1 MSSTITNVSVL
12 RAQNAFAANQ
22 QKLSI
27 SIERLSSGARINSAK
42 DDAVGLSMASRL
54 TSEINLLSAAG
65 RNIRDGSSALQTADG
80 GLAQITNVLQHIQVL
95 AIQAATDALSSSSRT
110 ALNNES
116 FQMVSVIDRMVSTIK
131 FNNMKLLDGSF
142 QSKNIQ
148 IGAGNTAS
156 DQMSLSIVN
165 SDSYGLGLSS
175 SSTQGTGST
184 VGSTALASGALTIN
198 GTAIGAGGSASAKDV
213 AAAINLQSATTGV
226 TATARATVSTA
237 ATPASS
243 GVASV
248 INLGSGNG
256 QLIAPVQVDGGKWYY
271 YWDRDGSGSA
281 DIADTFASNT
291 SYSYVSNTYNT
302 NYTYSQL
309 YATFK
314 EDINGV
320 LGASTNNTYRYAT
333 LNGVR
338 VALPT
343 IGGSDSLP
351 FGPSGVGNRQADHV
365 DITGNMVNADYND
378 LLAIWDAYNT
388 RINLGGYAQDGTPT
402 GWAGVYQPDPNGTAY
417 VSATPST
424 DATGG
429 VSLLRIYDGLT
440 FQGPWWGQVALQVL
454 SPPIEFAAIAS
465 GDININNVNI
475 GAIGSASS
483 AVARGAQMAVAINA
497 QTSATGVSAAAN
509 TSTGGVTL
517 TAADGR
523 NIEISTLTS
532 AAITSD
538 KTGIALSGS
547 VSGDRSVTTVRSD
560 ITLSTSSSTGITI
573 ATSGN
578 GASASGLSSATVMTL
593 ATTSLDL
600 TTTAGAVSAIST
612 LGAAIRTISNT
623 RASLG
628 ANENSL
634 DYIGAGI
641 DDLSMNMTQARSRVL
656 DTDYASETENL
667 TKMQILAQ
675 ATAAMLTQA
684 TASQRDTILALIDR
698 QQFHY
703 VI

>member
-1 MSSTITNVSVL
+1 MSSTINNISVL
-12 RAQNAFAANQ
+12 RAQNAFSAKQ
-22 QKLSI
+22 EKLSI
-27 SIERLSSGARINSAK
+27 SIERLSSGVRINSAK

-65 RNIRDGSSALQTADG
+65 RNVRDGASALQTADG

-116 FQMVSVIDRMVSTIK
+116 FQMVSVIDRMVSSIK

-165 SDSYGLGLSS
+165 SDSYGLGLNS
-175 SSTQGTGST
+175 SSTQGTGAT

-198 GTAIGAGGSASAKDV
+198 STAIGASASASAKDL
-213 AAAINLQSATTGV
+213 AAAINLQSAATGV
-226 TATARATVSTA
+226 IATARATVSTA

-281 DIADTFASNT
+281 NNADYFASSGNN
-291 SYSYVSNTYNT
+291 YT
-302 NYTYSQL
+302 NYTRDQL
-309 YATFK
+309 FAVFK
-314 EDINGV
+314 EDVNGV
-320 LGASTNNTYRYAT
+320 VGASTNNTYRYAT

-338 VALPT
+338 LALPT

-351 FGPSGVGNRQADHV
+351 YGPNGFGSQPNTSVVLNE
-365 DITGNMVNADYND
+365 VNSAYDD
-378 LLAIWDAYNT
+378 LLAIWDAYAT
-388 RINLGGYAQDGTPT
+388 FSIARGYDAYDGKPP
-402 GWAGVYQPDPNGTAY
+402 GWHFDSYI
-417 VSATPST
+417 SATPGDYMS
-424 DATGG
+424 A
-429 VSLLRIYDGLT
+429 VRIYDGLT
-440 FQGPWWGQVALQVL
+440 FQGNWGATAALQVL
-454 SPPIEFAAIAS
+454 NPPIEFAAIAS

-475 GAIGSASS
+475 GAIGSAST
-483 AVARGAQMAVAINA
+483 AVARGAQMVVAINA

-509 TSTGGVTL
+509 ASTGGVTL

-538 KTGIALSGS
+538 KTGIALSGV

-560 ITLSTSSSTGITI
+560 ITLTTSSTAGITI

-578 GASASGLSSATVMTL
+578 GASASGLSNATVMTS

-600 TTTAGAVSAIST
+600 TTTAGALSAIST
-612 LGAAIRTISNT
+612 LDLAIRTISNT

-641 DDLSMNMTQARSRVL
+641 DDLSMNMTLARSRVL
-656 DTDYASETENL
+656 DTDYASETENMF
-667 TKMQILAQ
+667 KMQILAQ

>member
-1 MSSTITNVSVL
+1 MSSAITNINAL
-12 RAQNAFAANQ
+12 RAQNAFAVNQ

-27 SIERLSSGARINSAK
+27 SIERLSSGVRINSAI
-42 DDAVGLSMASRL
+42 DDAAGLSMASRM
-54 TSEINLLSAAG
+54 TAEISVLSAAG
-65 RNIRDGSSALQTADG
+65 RNVRDGTSALQTADG
-80 GLAQITNVLQHIQVL
+80 GLAQITNALQHIRVL
-95 AIQAATDALSSSSRT
+95 AVQAATDTLSSSSRT

-116 FQMVSVIDRMVSTIK
+116 FQMVSVIDRMVSTIQ

-142 QSKNIQ
+142 QSINIQ

-156 DQMSLSIVN
+156 DQMSVSIVN

-175 SSTQGTGST
+175 LSIQGTGAT

-198 GTAIGAGGSASAKDV
+198 GTAIGAGASASAKDV
-213 AAAINLQSATTGV
+213 SAAINLLTATTGV

-237 ATPASS
+237 ATPVSS

-281 DIADTFASNT
+281 NDADMYT
-291 SYSYVSNTYNT
+291 SSG
-302 NYTYSQL
+302 NYTFSQL
-309 YATFK
+309 FAVFK
-314 EDINGV
+314 EDVNGV
-320 LGASTNNTYRYAT
+320 VGASTNNTYRYAT

-338 VALPT
+338 LALPT

-351 FGPSGVGNRQADHV
+351 YGPNGIGSLQPNTSVVLNE
-365 DITGNMVNADYND
+365 VNNAYDD
-378 LLAIWDAYNT
+378 LLAIWDAYATYSFVPERNYSAY
-388 RINLGGYAQDGTPT
+388 NGKPP
-402 GWAGVYQPDPNGTAY
+402 GWHFDSYI
-417 VSATPST
+417 SATPGNYMS
-424 DATGG
+424 A
-429 VSLLRIYDGLT
+429 VRIYDGLT
-440 FQGPWWGQVALQVL
+440 FQGNWAATAAIQVL
-454 SPPIEFAAIAS
+454 NPPIEFAAIAS

-509 TSTGGVTL
+509 ASTGGVTL

-523 NIEISTLTS
+523 NIEISTLIS

-547 VSGDRSVTTVRSD
+547 VSGDRSVTTVRAD
-560 ITLSTSSSTGITI
+560 ITLSTSSSAGITI

-578 GASASGLSSATVMTL
+578 GASASGLSSSTVVTSD
-593 ATTSLDL
+593 ATSLDL
-600 TTTAGAVSAIST
+600 TTTAGAVSAMTTIDT
-612 LGAAIRTISNT
+612 AIRTISNT

-628 ANENSL
+628 ANENTL
-634 DYIGAGI
+634 DYIGSGI
-641 DDLSMNMTQARSRVL
+641 ADLSMNMTQALSRVV

-684 TASQRDTILALIDR
+684 TASQRDAILALIDR

>member
-1 MSSTITNVSVL
+1 MSSAITNINAL
-12 RAQNAFAANQ
+12 RAQNAFAVNQ

-27 SIERLSSGARINSAK
+27 SIERLSSGVRINSAI
-42 DDAVGLSMASRL
+42 DDAAGLSMASRM
-54 TSEINLLSAAG
+54 TAEISVLSAAG
-65 RNIRDGSSALQTADG
+65 RNVRDGTSALQTADG
-80 GLAQITNVLQHIQVL
+80 GLAQITNALQHIRVL
-95 AIQAATDALSSSSRT
+95 AVQAATDTLSSSSRT

-116 FQMVSVIDRMVSTIK
+116 FQMVSVIDRMVSTIQ

-142 QSKNIQ
+142 QSINIQ

-156 DQMSLSIVN
+156 DQMSVSIVN

-175 SSTQGTGST
+175 LSIQGTGAT

-198 GTAIGAGGSASAKDV
+198 GTAIGAGASASAKDV
-213 AAAINLQSATTGV
+213 SAAINLLTATTGV

-237 ATPASS
+237 ATPVSS

-281 DIADTFASNT
+281 NDADMYT
-291 SYSYVSNTYNT
+291 SSG
-302 NYTYSQL
+302 NYTFSQL
-309 YATFK
+309 FAVFK
-314 EDINGV
+314 EDVNGV
-320 LGASTNNTYRYAT
+320 VGASTNNTYRYAT

-338 VALPT
+338 LALPT

-351 FGPSGVGNRQADHV
+351 YGPNGIGSLQPNTSVVLNE
-365 DITGNMVNADYND
+365 VNNAYDD
-378 LLAIWDAYNT
+378 LLAIWDAYATYSFVPERNYSAY
-388 RINLGGYAQDGTPT
+388 NGKPP
-402 GWAGVYQPDPNGTAY
+402 GWHFDSYI
-417 VSATPST
+417 SATPGNYMS
-424 DATGG
+424 A
-429 VSLLRIYDGLT
+429 VRIYDGLT
-440 FQGPWWGQVALQVL
+440 FQGNWAATAAIQVL
-454 SPPIEFAAIAS
+454 NPPIEFAAIAS

-509 TSTGGVTL
+509 ASTGGVTL

-523 NIEISTLTS
+523 NIEISTLVS

-547 VSGDRSVTTVRSD
+547 VSGDRSVTTVRAD
-560 ITLSTSSSTGITI
+560 ITLSTSSSAGITI

-578 GASASGLSSATVMTL
+578 GASASGLSSSTVVTSD
-593 ATTSLDL
+593 ATSLDL
-600 TTTAGAVSAIST
+600 TTTAGAVSAMTTIDT
-612 LGAAIRTISNT
+612 AIRTISNT

-628 ANENSL
+628 ANENTL
-634 DYIGAGI
+634 DYIGSGI
-641 DDLSMNMTQARSRVL
+641 ADLSMNMTQALSRVV

-684 TASQRDTILALIDR
+684 TASQRDAILALIDR

>member
-1 MSSTITNVSVL
+1 MSSAITNINAL
-12 RAQNAFAANQ
+12 RAQNAFAVNQ

-27 SIERLSSGARINSAK
+27 SIERLSSGVRINSAI
-42 DDAVGLSMASRL
+42 DDAAGLSMASRM
-54 TSEINLLSAAG
+54 TAEISVLSAAG
-65 RNIRDGSSALQTADG
+65 RNVRDGTSALQTADG
-80 GLAQITNVLQHIQVL
+80 GLAQITNALQHIRVL
-95 AIQAATDALSSSSRT
+95 AVQAATDTLSSSSRT

-116 FQMVSVIDRMVSTIK
+116 FQMVSVIDRMVSTIQ

-142 QSKNIQ
+142 QSINIQ

-156 DQMSLSIVN
+156 DQMSVSIVN

-175 SSTQGTGST
+175 SSTQGTGAT

-198 GTAIGAGGSASAKDV
+198 GTAIGAGASASAKDV
-213 AAAINLQSATTGV
+213 SAAINLLTATTGV

-237 ATPASS
+237 ATPVSS

-281 DIADTFASNT
+281 NDADMYT
-291 SYSYVSNTYNT
+291 SSG
-302 NYTYSQL
+302 NYTFSQL
-309 YATFK
+309 FAVFK
-314 EDINGV
+314 EDVNGV
-320 LGASTNNTYRYAT
+320 VGASTNNTYRYAT

-338 VALPT
+338 LALPT

-351 FGPSGVGNRQADHV
+351 YGPNGIGSLQPNTSVVLNE
-365 DITGNMVNADYND
+365 VNSAYDD
-378 LLAIWDAYNT
+378 LLAIWDAYATYSFVPERNYSAY
-388 RINLGGYAQDGTPT
+388 NGKPP
-402 GWAGVYQPDPNGTAY
+402 GWHFDSYI
-417 VSATPST
+417 SATPGNYMS
-424 DATGG
+424 A
-429 VSLLRIYDGLT
+429 VRIYDGLT
-440 FQGPWWGQVALQVL
+440 FQGNWAATAAIQVL
-454 SPPIEFAAIAS
+454 NPPIEFAAIAS

-475 GAIGSASS
+475 GAIGSAST

-509 TSTGGVTL
+509 ASTGGVTL

-523 NIEISTLTS
+523 NIEISTLIS

-547 VSGDRSVTTVRSD
+547 VSGDRSVTTVRAD
-560 ITLSTSSSTGITI
+560 ITLSTSSSAGITI

-578 GASASGLSSATVMTL
+578 GASASGLSSSTVVTSD
-593 ATTSLDL
+593 ATSLDL
-600 TTTAGAVSAIST
+600 TTTAGAFSAMTTIDT
-612 LGAAIRTISNT
+612 AIRTISNT

-628 ANENSL
+628 ANENTL
-634 DYIGAGI
+634 DYIGSGI
-641 DDLSMNMTQARSRVL
+641 ADLSMNMTQALSRVV

-684 TASQRDTILALIDR
+684 TASQRDAILALIDR

>member
-1 MSSTITNVSVL
+1 MSSAITNINAL
-12 RAQNAFAANQ
+12 RAQNAFAVNQ

-27 SIERLSSGARINSAK
+27 SIERLSSGVRINSAI
-42 DDAVGLSMASRL
+42 DDAAGLSMASRM
-54 TSEINLLSAAG
+54 TAEISVLSAAG
-65 RNIRDGSSALQTADG
+65 RNVRDGTSALQTADG
-80 GLAQITNVLQHIQVL
+80 GLAQITNALQHIRVL
-95 AIQAATDALSSSSRT
+95 AVQAATDTLSSSSRT

-116 FQMVSVIDRMVSTIK
+116 FQMVSVIDRMVSTIQ

-142 QSKNIQ
+142 QSINIQ

-156 DQMSLSIVN
+156 DQMSVSIVN

-175 SSTQGTGST
+175 LSIQGTGAT

-198 GTAIGAGGSASAKDV
+198 GTAIGAGASASAKDV
-213 AAAINLQSATTGV
+213 SAAINLLTATTGV

-237 ATPASS
+237 ATPVSS

-281 DIADTFASNT
+281 NDADMYT
-291 SYSYVSNTYNT
+291 SSG
-302 NYTYSQL
+302 NYTFSQL
-309 YATFK
+309 FAVFK
-314 EDINGV
+314 EDVNGV
-320 LGASTNNTYRYAT
+320 VGASTNNTYRYAT

-338 VALPT
+338 LALPT

-351 FGPSGVGNRQADHV
+351 YGPNGIGSLQPNTSVVLNE
-365 DITGNMVNADYND
+365 VNNAYDD
-378 LLAIWDAYNT
+378 LLAIWDAYATYSFVPERNYSAY
-388 RINLGGYAQDGTPT
+388 NGKPP
-402 GWAGVYQPDPNGTAY
+402 GWHYDSY
-417 VSATPST
+417 ISATPGNYMS
-424 DATGG
+424 A
-429 VSLLRIYDGLT
+429 VRIYDGLT
-440 FQGPWWGQVALQVL
+440 FQGNWAATAALQVL
-454 SPPIEFAAIAS
+454 NPPTEFAAIAS

-475 GAIGSASS
+475 GAIGSAST

-509 TSTGGVTL
+509 ASTGGVTL

-547 VSGDRSVTTVRSD
+547 VSGDRSVTTVRAD
-560 ITLSTSSSTGITI
+560 ITLSTSSSAGITI

-578 GASASGLSSATVMTL
+578 GASASGLSSSTVVTSD
-593 ATTSLDL
+593 ATSLDL
-600 TTTAGAVSAIST
+600 TTTAGAFSAMTTIDT
-612 LGAAIRTISNT
+612 AIRTISNT

-628 ANENSL
+628 ANENTL
-634 DYIGAGI
+634 DYIGSGI
-641 DDLSMNMTQARSRVL
+641 ADLSMNMTQALSRVV

-684 TASQRDTILALIDR
+684 TASQRDAILALIDR

>member
-1 MSSTITNVSVL
+1 MSSAITNINAL
-12 RAQNAFAANQ
+12 RAQNAFAVNQ

-27 SIERLSSGARINSAK
+27 SIERLSSGVRINSAI
-42 DDAVGLSMASRL
+42 DDAAGLSMASRM
-54 TSEINLLSAAG
+54 TAEISVLSAAG
-65 RNIRDGSSALQTADG
+65 RNVRDGTSALQTADG
-80 GLAQITNVLQHIQVL
+80 GLAQITNALQHIRVL
-95 AIQAATDALSSSSRT
+95 AVQAATDTLSSSSRT

-116 FQMVSVIDRMVSTIK
+116 FQMVSVIDRMVSTIQ

-142 QSKNIQ
+142 QSINIQ

-156 DQMSLSIVN
+156 DQMSVSIVN

-175 SSTQGTGST
+175 LSIQGTGAT

-198 GTAIGAGGSASAKDV
+198 GTAIGAGASASAKDV
-213 AAAINLQSATTGV
+213 SAAINLLTATTGV

-237 ATPASS
+237 ATPVSS

-281 DIADTFASNT
+281 NDADMYT
-291 SYSYVSNTYNT
+291 SSG
-302 NYTYSQL
+302 NYTFSQL
-309 YATFK
+309 FAVFK
-314 EDINGV
+314 EDVNGV
-320 LGASTNNTYRYAT
+320 VGASTNNTYRYAT

-338 VALPT
+338 LALPT

-351 FGPSGVGNRQADHV
+351 YGPNGIGSLQPNTSVVLNE
-365 DITGNMVNADYND
+365 VNNAYDD
-378 LLAIWDAYNT
+378 LLAIWDAYATFSYVPEREYEAYN
-388 RINLGGYAQDGTPT
+388 GKPP
-402 GWAGVYQPDPNGTAY
+402 GWHFDSYI
-417 VSATPST
+417 SATPGNYMS
-424 DATGG
+424 A
-429 VSLLRIYDGLT
+429 VRIYDGLT
-440 FQGPWWGQVALQVL
+440 FQGNWAATAAIQVL
-454 SPPIEFAAIAS
+454 NPPIEFAAIAS

-475 GAIGSASS
+475 GAIGSAST

-509 TSTGGVTL
+509 ASTGGVTL

-523 NIEISTLTS
+523 NIEISTLIS

-547 VSGDRSVTTVRSD
+547 VSGDRSVTTVRAD
-560 ITLSTSSSTGITI
+560 ITLSTSSSAGITI

-578 GASASGLSSATVMTL
+578 GASASGLSSSTVVTSD
-593 ATTSLDL
+593 ATSLDL
-600 TTTAGAVSAIST
+600 TTTAGAFSAMTTIDT
-612 LGAAIRTISNT
+612 AIRTISNT

-628 ANENSL
+628 ANENTL
-634 DYIGAGI
+634 DYIGSGI
-641 DDLSMNMTQARSRVL
+641 ADLSMNMTQALSRVV

-684 TASQRDTILALIDR
+684 TASQRDAILALIDR

>member
-12 RAQNAFAANQ
+12 RAQNAFAVNQ

-27 SIERLSSGARINSAK
+27 SIERLSSGVRINSAK

-65 RNIRDGSSALQTADG
+65 RNVRDGASALQTADG

-116 FQMVSVIDRMVSTIK
+116 FQMVSVIDRMVSSIK

-175 SSTQGTGST
+175 LSTQGTGAT

-198 GTAIGAGGSASAKDV
+198 STAIGASASASAKDL
-213 AAAINLQSATTGV
+213 AAAINLQSAATGV
-226 TATARATVSTA
+226 IATARATVSTA

-281 DIADTFASNT
+281 NNADYFASSGNN
-291 SYSYVSNTYNT
+291 YT
-302 NYTYSQL
+302 NYTRDQL
-309 YATFK
+309 FAVFK
-314 EDINGV
+314 EDVNGV
-320 LGASTNNTYRYAT
+320 VGASTNNTYRYAT

-338 VALPT
+338 LALPT

-351 FGPSGVGNRQADHV
+351 YGPNGFGSQPNTSVVLNE
-365 DITGNMVNADYND
+365 VNSAYDD
-378 LLAIWDAYNT
+378 LLAIWDAYAT
-388 RINLGGYAQDGTPT
+388 FSRARGYDAYDGKPP
-402 GWAGVYQPDPNGTAY
+402 GWHFDSYI
-417 VSATPST
+417 SATPGDYMS
-424 DATGG
+424 A
-429 VSLLRIYDGLT
+429 VRIYDGLT
-440 FQGPWWGQVALQVL
+440 FQGNWGATAALQVL
-454 SPPIEFAAIAS
+454 NPPIEFAAIAS

-475 GAIGSASS
+475 GAIGSAST
-483 AVARGAQMAVAINA
+483 AVARGAQMVVAINA

-509 TSTGGVTL
+509 ASTGGVTL

-538 KTGIALSGS
+538 KTGIALSGV

-560 ITLSTSSSTGITI
+560 ITLTTSSTAGITI

-578 GASASGLSSATVMTL
+578 GASASGLSNATVMTS

-600 TTTAGAVSAIST
+600 TTTAGALSAIST
-612 LGAAIRTISNT
+612 LDLAIRTISNT

-641 DDLSMNMTQARSRVL
+641 DDLSMNMTLARSRVL
-656 DTDYASETENL
+656 DTDYASETENMF
-667 TKMQILAQ
+667 KMQILAQ

>member
-1 MSSTITNVSVL
+1 MSSAITNINAL
-12 RAQNAFAANQ
+12 RAQNAFAVNQ

-27 SIERLSSGARINSAK
+27 SIERLSSGVRINSAI
-42 DDAVGLSMASRL
+42 DDAAGLSMASRM
-54 TSEINLLSAAG
+54 TAEISVLSAAG
-65 RNIRDGSSALQTADG
+65 RNVRDGTSALQTADG
-80 GLAQITNVLQHIQVL
+80 GLAQITNALQHIRVL
-95 AIQAATDALSSSSRT
+95 AVQAATDTLSSSSRT

-116 FQMVSVIDRMVSTIK
+116 FQMVSVIDRMVSTIQ

-142 QSKNIQ
+142 QSINIQ

-156 DQMSLSIVN
+156 DQMSVSIVN

-175 SSTQGTGST
+175 SSTQGTGAT

-198 GTAIGAGGSASAKDV
+198 GTAIGAGASASAKDV
-213 AAAINLQSATTGV
+213 SAAINLLTATTGV

-237 ATPASS
+237 ATPVSS

-281 DIADTFASNT
+281 NDADMYT
-291 SYSYVSNTYNT
+291 SSG
-302 NYTYSQL
+302 NYTFSQL
-309 YATFK
+309 FAVFK
-314 EDINGV
+314 EDVNGV
-320 LGASTNNTYRYAT
+320 VGASTNNTYRYAT

-338 VALPT
+338 LALPT

-351 FGPSGVGNRQADHV
+351 YGPNGIGSLQPNTSVVLNE
-365 DITGNMVNADYND
+365 VNNAYDD
-378 LLAIWDAYNT
+378 LLAIWDAYATYSFVPERNYSAY
-388 RINLGGYAQDGTPT
+388 NGKPP
-402 GWAGVYQPDPNGTAY
+402 GWHFDSYI
-417 VSATPST
+417 SATPGNYMS
-424 DATGG
+424 A
-429 VSLLRIYDGLT
+429 VRIYDGLT
-440 FQGPWWGQVALQVL
+440 FQGNWAATAAIQVL
-454 SPPIEFAAIAS
+454 NPPIEFAAIAS

-475 GAIGSASS
+475 GAIGSAST

-509 TSTGGVTL
+509 ASTGGVTL

-523 NIEISTLTS
+523 NIEISTLIS

-547 VSGDRSVTTVRSD
+547 VSGDRSVTTVRAD
-560 ITLSTSSSTGITI
+560 ITLSTSSSAGITI

-578 GASASGLSSATVMTL
+578 GASASGLSSSTVVTSD
-593 ATTSLDL
+593 ATSLDL
-600 TTTAGAVSAIST
+600 TTTAGAVSAMTTIDT
-612 LGAAIRTISNT
+612 AIRTISNT

-628 ANENSL
+628 ANENTL
-634 DYIGAGI
+634 DYIGSGI
-641 DDLSMNMTQARSRVL
+641 ADLSMNMTQALSRVV

-684 TASQRDTILALIDR
+684 TASQRDAILALIDR

>member
-1 MSSTITNVSVL
+1 MSSAITNINAL
-12 RAQNAFAANQ
+12 RAQNAFAVNQ

-27 SIERLSSGARINSAK
+27 SIERLSSGVRINSAI
-42 DDAVGLSMASRL
+42 DDAAGLSMASRM
-54 TSEINLLSAAG
+54 TAEISVLSAAG
-65 RNIRDGSSALQTADG
+65 RNVRDGTSALQTADG
-80 GLAQITNVLQHIQVL
+80 GLAQITNALQHIRVL
-95 AIQAATDALSSSSRT
+95 AVQAATDTLSSSSRT

-116 FQMVSVIDRMVSTIK
+116 FQMVSVIDRMVSTIQ

-142 QSKNIQ
+142 QSINIQ

-156 DQMSLSIVN
+156 DQMSVSIVN

-175 SSTQGTGST
+175 LSIQGTGAT

-198 GTAIGAGGSASAKDV
+198 GTAIGAGASASAKDV
-213 AAAINLQSATTGV
+213 SAAINLLTATTGV

-237 ATPASS
+237 ATPVSS

-281 DIADTFASNT
+281 NDADMYT
-291 SYSYVSNTYNT
+291 SSG
-302 NYTYSQL
+302 NYTFSQL
-309 YATFK
+309 FAVFK
-314 EDINGV
+314 EDVNGV
-320 LGASTNNTYRYAT
+320 VGASTNNTYRYAT

-338 VALPT
+338 LALPT

-351 FGPSGVGNRQADHV
+351 YGPNGIGSLQPNTSVVLNE
-365 DITGNMVNADYND
+365 VNNAYDD
-378 LLAIWDAYNT
+378 LLAIWDAYATYSFVPERNYSAY
-388 RINLGGYAQDGTPT
+388 NGKPP
-402 GWAGVYQPDPNGTAY
+402 GWHFDSYI
-417 VSATPST
+417 SATPGNYMS
-424 DATGG
+424 A
-429 VSLLRIYDGLT
+429 VRIYDGLT
-440 FQGPWWGQVALQVL
+440 FQGNWAATAALQVL
-454 SPPIEFAAIAS
+454 NPPTEFAAIAS

-612 LGAAIRTISNT
+612 LDAAIRTISNT

>member
-1 MSSTITNVSVL
+1 MSSTITNGSVL

-27 SIERLSSGARINSAK
+27 SIERLSSGVRINSAK

-65 RNIRDGSSALQTADG
+65 RNIRDGASALQTADG

-175 SSTQGTGST
+175 SSTQGTGAT

-198 GTAIGAGGSASAKDV
+198 GTAIGAGASASAKDV
-213 AAAINLQSATTGV
+213 AAAINLQTATTGV

-256 QLIAPVQVDGGKWYY
+256 LLIAPVQVDGGKWYY

-281 DIADTFASNT
+281 NIADYFS
-291 SYSYVSNTYNT
+291 SSG
-302 NYTYSQL
+302 NYTFSQL
-309 YATFK
+309 FAVFK
-314 EDINGV
+314 EDVNGV
-320 LGASTNNTYRYAT
+320 VGASTNNTYRYAT

-338 VALPT
+338 LALPT
-343 IGGSDSLP
+343 IGGSDGLPYGPNGIGSLQP
-351 FGPSGVGNRQADHV
+351 NTSVVLNE
-365 DITGNMVNADYND
+365 VNNAYDD
-378 LLAIWDAYNT
+378 LLAIWDAYAAWN
-388 RINLGGYAQDGTPT
+388 NSYYSGYY
-402 GWAGVYQPDPNGTAY
+402 GWNGAPPGWSGDSY
-417 VSATPST
+417 ISATPGNYMS
-424 DATGG
+424 A
-429 VSLLRIYDGLT
+429 VRVYDGLS
-440 FQGPWWGQVALQVL
+440 FEGNWGATAALQVL
-454 SPPIEFAAIAS
+454 NPPIEFAAIAS

-475 GAIGSASS
+475 GAIGSAST

-497 QTSATGVSAAAN
+497 QTSATGVSASAN
-509 TSTGGVTL
+509 ASTGGVTL

-578 GASASGLSSATVMTL
+578 GASASGLSSATVMTV

-612 LGAAIRTISNT
+612 LDAAIRTISNT

>member
-1 MSSTITNVSVL
+1 MSSAITNINAL
-12 RAQNAFAANQ
+12 RAQNAFAVNQ

-27 SIERLSSGARINSAK
+27 SIERLSSGVRINSAI
-42 DDAVGLSMASRL
+42 DDAAGLSMASRM
-54 TSEINLLSAAG
+54 TAEISVLSAAG
-65 RNIRDGSSALQTADG
+65 RNVRDGTSALQTADG
-80 GLAQITNVLQHIQVL
+80 GLAQITNALQHIRVL
-95 AIQAATDALSSSSRT
+95 AVQAATDTLSSSSRT

-116 FQMVSVIDRMVSTIK
+116 FQMVSVIDRMVSTIQ

-142 QSKNIQ
+142 QSINIQ

-156 DQMSLSIVN
+156 DQMSVSIVN

-175 SSTQGTGST
+175 LSIQGTGAT

-198 GTAIGAGGSASAKDV
+198 GTAIGAGASASAKDV
-213 AAAINLQSATTGV
+213 SAAINLLTATTGV

-237 ATPASS
+237 ATPVSS

-281 DIADTFASNT
+281 NDADMYT
-291 SYSYVSNTYNT
+291 SSG
-302 NYTYSQL
+302 NYTFSQL
-309 YATFK
+309 FAVFK
-314 EDINGV
+314 EDVNGV
-320 LGASTNNTYRYAT
+320 VGASTNNTYRYAT

-338 VALPT
+338 LALPT

-351 FGPSGVGNRQADHV
+351 YGPNGIGSLQPNTSVVLNE
-365 DITGNMVNADYND
+365 VNNAYDD
-378 LLAIWDAYNT
+378 LLAIWDAYATYSFVPERNYSAY
-388 RINLGGYAQDGTPT
+388 NGKPP
-402 GWAGVYQPDPNGTAY
+402 GWHFDSYI
-417 VSATPST
+417 SATPGNYMS
-424 DATGG
+424 A
-429 VSLLRIYDGLT
+429 VRIYDGLT
-440 FQGPWWGQVALQVL
+440 FQGNWAATAAIQVL
-454 SPPIEFAAIAS
+454 NPSIEFAAIAS

-509 TSTGGVTL
+509 ASTGGVTL

-523 NIEISTLTS
+523 NIEISTLIS

-547 VSGDRSVTTVRSD
+547 VSGDRSVTTVRAD
-560 ITLSTSSSTGITI
+560 ITLSTSSSAGITI

-578 GASASGLSSATVMTL
+578 GASASGLSSSTVVTSD
-593 ATTSLDL
+593 ATSLDL
-600 TTTAGAVSAIST
+600 TTTAGAFSAMTTIDT
-612 LGAAIRTISNT
+612 AIRTISNT

-628 ANENSL
+628 ANENTL
-634 DYIGAGI
+634 DYIGSGI
-641 DDLSMNMTQARSRVL
+641 ADLSMNMTQALSRVV

-684 TASQRDTILALIDR
+684 TASQRDAILALIDR

>member
-1 MSSTITNVSVL
+1 MSSAITNINAL
-12 RAQNAFAANQ
+12 RAQNAFAVNQ

-27 SIERLSSGARINSAK
+27 SIERLSSGVRINSAI
-42 DDAVGLSMASRL
+42 DDAAGLSMASRM
-54 TSEINLLSAAG
+54 TAEISVLSAAG
-65 RNIRDGSSALQTADG
+65 RNVRDGTSALQTADG
-80 GLAQITNVLQHIQVL
+80 GLAQITNALQHIRVL
-95 AIQAATDALSSSSRT
+95 AVQAATDTLSSSSRT

-116 FQMVSVIDRMVSTIK
+116 FQMVSVIDRMVSTIQ

-142 QSKNIQ
+142 QSINIQ

-156 DQMSLSIVN
+156 DQMSVSIVN

-175 SSTQGTGST
+175 LSIQGTGAT

-198 GTAIGAGGSASAKDV
+198 GTAIGAGASASAKDV
-213 AAAINLQSATTGV
+213 SAAINLLTATTGV

-237 ATPASS
+237 ATPVSS

-281 DIADTFASNT
+281 NDADMYT
-291 SYSYVSNTYNT
+291 SSG
-302 NYTYSQL
+302 NYTFSQL
-309 YATFK
+309 FAVFK
-314 EDINGV
+314 EDVNGV
-320 LGASTNNTYRYAT
+320 VGASTNNTYRYAT

-338 VALPT
+338 LALPT

-351 FGPSGVGNRQADHV
+351 YGPNGIGSLQPNTSVVLNE
-365 DITGNMVNADYND
+365 VNNAYDD
-378 LLAIWDAYNT
+378 LLAIWDAYATYSFVPERNYSAY
-388 RINLGGYAQDGTPT
+388 NGKPP
-402 GWAGVYQPDPNGTAY
+402 GWHFDSYI
-417 VSATPST
+417 SATPGNYMS
-424 DATGG
+424 A
-429 VSLLRIYDGLT
+429 VRIYDGLT
-440 FQGPWWGQVALQVL
+440 FQGNWAATAAIQVL
-454 SPPIEFAAIAS
+454 NPPTEFAAIAS

-475 GAIGSASS
+475 GAIGSAST

-509 TSTGGVTL
+509 ASTGGVTL

-523 NIEISTLTS
+523 NIEISTLIS

-547 VSGDRSVTTVRSD
+547 VSGDRSVTTVRAD
-560 ITLSTSSSTGITI
+560 ITLSTSSSAGITI

-578 GASASGLSSATVMTL
+578 GASASGLSSSTVVTSD
-593 ATTSLDL
+593 ATSLDL
-600 TTTAGAVSAIST
+600 TTTAGAFSAMTTIDT
-612 LGAAIRTISNT
+612 AIRTISNT

-628 ANENSL
+628 ANENTL
-634 DYIGAGI
+634 DYIGSGI
-641 DDLSMNMTQARSRVL
+641 ADLSMNMTQALSRVV

-684 TASQRDTILALIDR
+684 TASQRDAILALIDR

>member
-1 MSSTITNVSVL
+1 MSSAITNINAL
-12 RAQNAFAANQ
+12 RAQNAFAVNQ

-27 SIERLSSGARINSAK
+27 SIERLSSGVRINSAI
-42 DDAVGLSMASRL
+42 DDAAGLSMASRM
-54 TSEINLLSAAG
+54 TAEISVLSAAG
-65 RNIRDGSSALQTADG
+65 RNVRDGTSALQTADG
-80 GLAQITNVLQHIQVL
+80 GLAQITNALQHIRVL
-95 AIQAATDALSSSSRT
+95 AVQAATDTLSSSSRT

-116 FQMVSVIDRMVSTIK
+116 FQMVSVIDRMVSTIQ

-142 QSKNIQ
+142 QSINIQ

-156 DQMSLSIVN
+156 DQMSVSIVN

-175 SSTQGTGST
+175 LSIQGTGAT

-198 GTAIGAGGSASAKDV
+198 GTAIGAGASASAKDV
-213 AAAINLQSATTGV
+213 SAAINLLTATTGV

-237 ATPASS
+237 ATPVSS

-281 DIADTFASNT
+281 NDADMYT
-291 SYSYVSNTYNT
+291 SSG
-302 NYTYSQL
+302 NYTFSQL
-309 YATFK
+309 FAVFK
-314 EDINGV
+314 EDVNGV
-320 LGASTNNTYRYAT
+320 VGASTNNTYRYAT

-338 VALPT
+338 LALPT

-351 FGPSGVGNRQADHV
+351 YGPNGIGSLQPNTSVVLNE
-365 DITGNMVNADYND
+365 VNNAYDD
-378 LLAIWDAYNT
+378 LLAIWDAYATYSFVPERNYSAY
-388 RINLGGYAQDGTPT
+388 NGKPP
-402 GWAGVYQPDPNGTAY
+402 GWHFDSYI
-417 VSATPST
+417 SATPGNYMS
-424 DATGG
+424 A
-429 VSLLRIYDGLT
+429 VRIYDGLT
-440 FQGPWWGQVALQVL
+440 FQGNWAATAAIQVL
-454 SPPIEFAAIAS
+454 NPPIEFAAIAS

-475 GAIGSASS
+475 GAIGSAST

-509 TSTGGVTL
+509 ASTGGVTL

-523 NIEISTLTS
+523 NIEISTLIS

-547 VSGDRSVTTVRSD
+547 VSGDRSVTTVRAD
-560 ITLSTSSSTGITI
+560 ITLSTSSSAGITI

-578 GASASGLSSATVMTL
+578 GASASGLSSSTVVTSD
-593 ATTSLDL
+593 ATSLDL
-600 TTTAGAVSAIST
+600 TTTAGAVSAMTTIDT
-612 LGAAIRTISNT
+612 AIRTISNT

-628 ANENSL
+628 ANENTL
-634 DYIGAGI
+634 DYIGSGI
-641 DDLSMNMTQARSRVL
+641 ADLSMNMTQALSRVV

-684 TASQRDTILALIDR
+684 TASQRDAILALIDR

>member
-226 TATARATVSTA
+226 IATARATVSTA

-281 DIADTFASNT
+281 NIADYFS
-291 SYSYVSNTYNT
+291 SSG
-302 NYTYSQL
+302 NYTRSQL
-309 YATFK
+309 FATFK
-314 EDINGV
+314 EDVNGV
-320 LGASTNNTYRYAT
+320 VGASTNNTYRYAT

-338 VALPT
+338 LALPT

-351 FGPSGVGNRQADHV
+351 YGPNGTERLQPNTSVVLNE
-365 DITGNMVNADYND
+365 VNNAYDD
-378 LLAIWDAYNT
+378 LLAIWDAYAAWN
-388 RINLGGYAQDGTPT
+388 NSYSSGYY
-402 GWAGVYQPDPNGTAY
+402 GWNGAPPGWSGDSY
-417 VSATPST
+417 ISATPGNYMS
-424 DATGG
+424 A
-429 VSLLRIYDGLT
+429 VRVYDGLS
-440 FQGPWWGQVALQVL
+440 FQGNWGATAALQVL
-454 SPPIEFAAIAS
+454 NPPIEFAAIAS

-509 TSTGGVTL
+509 ASTGGVTL

-560 ITLSTSSSTGITI
+560 ITLSKSSSTGITI

>member
-27 SIERLSSGARINSAK
+27 SIERLSSGVRINSAK

-65 RNIRDGSSALQTADG
+65 RNIRDGASALQTADG

-175 SSTQGTGST
+175 SSTQGTGAT

-198 GTAIGAGGSASAKDV
+198 GTAIGAGASASAKDV
-213 AAAINLQSATTGV
+213 AAAINLQTATTGV

-281 DIADTFASNT
+281 NIADYFS
-291 SYSYVSNTYNT
+291 SSG
-302 NYTYSQL
+302 NYTFSQL
-309 YATFK
+309 FAVFK
-314 EDINGV
+314 EDVNGV
-320 LGASTNNTYRYAT
+320 VGASTNNTYRYAT

-343 IGGSDSLP
+343 IGGGNSLP
-351 FGPSGVGNRQADHV
+351 FGPNGIGSLQPNTSVVLNE
-365 DITGNMVNADYND
+365 INNAYDD
-378 LLAIWDAYNT
+378 LLAIWDAYAAWN
-388 RINLGGYAQDGTPT
+388 NSYYSGYY
-402 GWAGVYQPDPNGTAY
+402 GWNGAPPGWSGDSY
-417 VSATPST
+417 ISATPGNYMS
-424 DATGG
+424 A
-429 VSLLRIYDGLT
+429 VRVYDGLS
-440 FQGPWWGQVALQVL
+440 FEGNWGATAALQVL
-454 SPPIEFAAIAS
+454 NPPIEFAAIAS

-612 LGAAIRTISNT
+612 LDAAIRTISNT

>member
-27 SIERLSSGARINSAK
+27 SIERLSSGVRINSAK

-65 RNIRDGSSALQTADG
+65 RNIRDGASALQTADG

-175 SSTQGTGST
+175 SSTQGTGAT

-198 GTAIGAGGSASAKDV
+198 GTAIGAGASASAKDV
-213 AAAINLQSATTGV
+213 AAAINLQTATTGV

-281 DIADTFASNT
+281 NIADYFS
-291 SYSYVSNTYNT
+291 SSG
-302 NYTYSQL
+302 NYTFSQL
-309 YATFK
+309 FAVFK
-314 EDINGV
+314 EDVNGV
-320 LGASTNNTYRYAT
+320 VGASTNNTYRYAT

-338 VALPT
+338 LALPT
-343 IGGSDSLP
+343 IGGSDGLPYGPNGIGSLQP
-351 FGPSGVGNRQADHV
+351 NTSVVLNE
-365 DITGNMVNADYND
+365 VNNAYDD
-378 LLAIWDAYNT
+378 LLAIWDAYAAWN
-388 RINLGGYAQDGTPT
+388 NSYYSGYY
-402 GWAGVYQPDPNGTAY
+402 GWNGAPPGWSGDSY
-417 VSATPST
+417 ISATPGNYMS
-424 DATGG
+424 A
-429 VSLLRIYDGLT
+429 VRVYDGLS
-440 FQGPWWGQVALQVL
+440 FEGNWGATAALQVL
-454 SPPIEFAAIAS
+454 NPPIEFAAIAS

-612 LGAAIRTISNT
+612 LDAAIRTISNT

>member
-1 MSSTITNVSVL
+1 MSSAITNINAL
-12 RAQNAFAANQ
+12 RAQNAFAVNQ

-27 SIERLSSGARINSAK
+27 SIERLSSGVRINSAI
-42 DDAVGLSMASRL
+42 DDAAGLSMASRM
-54 TSEINLLSAAG
+54 TAEISVLSAAG
-65 RNIRDGSSALQTADG
+65 RNVRDGTSALQTADG
-80 GLAQITNVLQHIQVL
+80 GLAQITNALQHIRVL
-95 AIQAATDALSSSSRT
+95 AVQAATDTLSSSSRT

-116 FQMVSVIDRMVSTIK
+116 FQMVSVIDRMVSTIQ

-142 QSKNIQ
+142 QSINIQ

-156 DQMSLSIVN
+156 DQMSVSIVN

-175 SSTQGTGST
+175 LSIQGTGAT

-198 GTAIGAGGSASAKDV
+198 GTAIGAGASASAKDV
-213 AAAINLQSATTGV
+213 SAAINLLTATTGV

-237 ATPASS
+237 ATPVSS

-281 DIADTFASNT
+281 NDADMYT
-291 SYSYVSNTYNT
+291 SSG
-302 NYTYSQL
+302 NYTFSQL
-309 YATFK
+309 FAVFK
-314 EDINGV
+314 EDVNGV
-320 LGASTNNTYRYAT
+320 VGASTNNTYRYAT

-338 VALPT
+338 LALPT

-351 FGPSGVGNRQADHV
+351 YGPNGIGSLQPNTSVVLNE
-365 DITGNMVNADYND
+365 VNNAYDD
-378 LLAIWDAYNT
+378 LLAIWDAYATYSFVPERNYSAY
-388 RINLGGYAQDGTPT
+388 NGKPP
-402 GWAGVYQPDPNGTAY
+402 GWHFDSYI
-417 VSATPST
+417 SATPGNYMS
-424 DATGG
+424 A
-429 VSLLRIYDGLT
+429 VRIYDGLT
-440 FQGPWWGQVALQVL
+440 FQGNWAATAAIQVL
-454 SPPIEFAAIAS
+454 NPPIEFAAIAS

-509 TSTGGVTL
+509 ASTGGVTL

-523 NIEISTLTS
+523 NIEISTLIS

-547 VSGDRSVTTVRSD
+547 VSGDRSVTTVRAD
-560 ITLSTSSSTGITI
+560 ITLSTSSSAGITI

-578 GASASGLSSATVMTL
+578 GASASGLSSSTVVTSD
-593 ATTSLDL
+593 ATSLDL
-600 TTTAGAVSAIST
+600 TTTAGAFSAMTTIDT
-612 LGAAIRTISNT
+612 AIRTISNT

-628 ANENSL
+628 ANENTL
-634 DYIGAGI
+634 DYIGSGI
-641 DDLSMNMTQARSRVL
+641 ADLSMNMTQALSRVV

-684 TASQRDTILALIDR
+684 TASQRDAILALIDR

>member
-42 DDAVGLSMASRL
+42 DDAVGLSMAYRL

-175 SSTQGTGST
+175 SSTQGTGAT

-213 AAAINLQSATTGV
+213 AAAINLQTATTGV

-281 DIADTFASNT
+281 NIADYFS
-291 SYSYVSNTYNT
+291 SSG
-302 NYTYSQL
+302 NYTRSQL
-309 YATFK
+309 FATFK
-314 EDINGV
+314 EDVNGV
-320 LGASTNNTYRYAT
+320 VGASTNNTYRYAT

-338 VALPT
+338 LALPT

-351 FGPSGVGNRQADHV
+351 YGPNGTERLQPNTSVVLNE
-365 DITGNMVNADYND
+365 VNNAYDD
-378 LLAIWDAYNT
+378 LLAIWDAYAAWN
-388 RINLGGYAQDGTPT
+388 NSYSSGYY
-402 GWAGVYQPDPNGTAY
+402 GWNGAPPGWSGDSY
-417 VSATPST
+417 ISATPGNYMS
-424 DATGG
+424 A
-429 VSLLRIYDGLT
+429 VRVYDGLS
-440 FQGPWWGQVALQVL
+440 FQGNWGATAALQVL
-454 SPPIEFAAIAS
+454 NPPIEFAAIAS

-509 TSTGGVTL
+509 ASTGGVTL

-523 NIEISTLTS
+523 NIEISTLIS

-547 VSGDRSVTTVRSD
+547 VSGDRSVTTVRAD
-560 ITLSTSSSTGITI
+560 ITLSTSSLAGITI

-578 GASASGLSSATVMTL
+578 GASASGLSSSTVVTSD
-593 ATTSLDL
+593 ATSLDL
-600 TTTAGAVSAIST
+600 TTTAGAFSAMTTIDT
-612 LGAAIRTISNT
+612 AIRTISNT

-628 ANENSL
+628 ANENTL
-634 DYIGAGI
+634 DYIGSGI
-641 DDLSMNMTQARSRVL
+641 ADLSMNMTQALSRVV

-684 TASQRDTILALIDR
+684 TASQRDAILALIDR

>member
-1 MSSTITNVSVL
+1 MSSAITNINAL
-12 RAQNAFAANQ
+12 RAQNAFAVNQ

-27 SIERLSSGARINSAK
+27 SIERLSSGVRINSAI
-42 DDAVGLSMASRL
+42 DDAAGLSMASRM
-54 TSEINLLSAAG
+54 TAEISVLSAAG
-65 RNIRDGSSALQTADG
+65 RNVRDGTSALQTADG
-80 GLAQITNVLQHIQVL
+80 GLAQITNALQHIRVL
-95 AIQAATDALSSSSRT
+95 AVQAATDTLSSSSRT

-116 FQMVSVIDRMVSTIK
+116 FQMVSVIDRMVSTIQ

-142 QSKNIQ
+142 QSINIQ

-156 DQMSLSIVN
+156 DQMSVSIVN

-175 SSTQGTGST
+175 LSIQGTGAT

-198 GTAIGAGGSASAKDV
+198 GTAIGAGASASAKDV
-213 AAAINLQSATTGV
+213 SAAINLLTATTGV

-237 ATPASS
+237 ATPVSS

-281 DIADTFASNT
+281 NDADMYT
-291 SYSYVSNTYNT
+291 SSG
-302 NYTYSQL
+302 NYTFSQL
-309 YATFK
+309 FAVFK
-314 EDINGV
+314 EDVNGV
-320 LGASTNNTYRYAT
+320 VGASTNNTYRYAT

-338 VALPT
+338 LALPT

-351 FGPSGVGNRQADHV
+351 YGPNGIGSLQPNTSVVLNE
-365 DITGNMVNADYND
+365 VNNAYDD
-378 LLAIWDAYNT
+378 LLAIWDAYATYSFVPERNYSAY
-388 RINLGGYAQDGTPT
+388 NGKPP
-402 GWAGVYQPDPNGTAY
+402 GWHFDSYI
-417 VSATPST
+417 SATPGNYMS
-424 DATGG
+424 A
-429 VSLLRIYDGLT
+429 VRIYDGLT
-440 FQGPWWGQVALQVL
+440 FQGNWAATAAIQVL
-454 SPPIEFAAIAS
+454 NPPIEFAAIAS

-475 GAIGSASS
+475 GAIGSAST

-509 TSTGGVTL
+509 ASTGGVTL

-523 NIEISTLTS
+523 NIEISTLIS

-547 VSGDRSVTTVRSD
+547 VSGDRSVTTVRAD
-560 ITLSTSSSTGITI
+560 ITLSTSSSAGITI

-578 GASASGLSSATVMTL
+578 GASASGLSSSTVVTSD
-593 ATTSLDL
+593 ATSLDL
-600 TTTAGAVSAIST
+600 TTTAGAFSAMTTIDT
-612 LGAAIRTISNT
+612 AIRTISNT

-628 ANENSL
+628 ANENTL
-634 DYIGAGI
+634 DYIGSGI
-641 DDLSMNMTQARSRVL
+641 ADLSMNMTQALSRVV

-684 TASQRDTILALIDR
+684 TASQRDAILALIDR

>member
-1 MSSTITNVSVL
+1 MSSAITNINAL
-12 RAQNAFAANQ
+12 RAQNAFAVNQ

-27 SIERLSSGARINSAK
+27 SIERLSSGVRINSAI
-42 DDAVGLSMASRL
+42 DDAAGLSMASRM
-54 TSEINLLSAAG
+54 TAEISVLSAAG
-65 RNIRDGSSALQTADG
+65 RNVRDGTSALQTADG
-80 GLAQITNVLQHIQVL
+80 GLAQITNALQHIRVL
-95 AIQAATDALSSSSRT
+95 AVQAATDTLSSSSRT

-116 FQMVSVIDRMVSTIK
+116 FQMVSVIDRMVSTIQ

-142 QSKNIQ
+142 QSINIQ

-156 DQMSLSIVN
+156 DQMSVSIVN

-175 SSTQGTGST
+175 LSIQGTGAT

-198 GTAIGAGGSASAKDV
+198 GTAIGAGASASAKDV
-213 AAAINLQSATTGV
+213 SAAINLLTATTGV

-237 ATPASS
+237 ATPVSS

-281 DIADTFASNT
+281 NDADMYT
-291 SYSYVSNTYNT
+291 SSG
-302 NYTYSQL
+302 NYTFSQL
-309 YATFK
+309 FAVFK
-314 EDINGV
+314 EDVNGV
-320 LGASTNNTYRYAT
+320 VGASTNNTYRYAT

-338 VALPT
+338 LALPT

-351 FGPSGVGNRQADHV
+351 YGPNGIGSLQPNTSVVLNE
-365 DITGNMVNADYND
+365 VNNAYDD
-378 LLAIWDAYNT
+378 LLAIWDAYATDSFVPERNYSAY
-388 RINLGGYAQDGTPT
+388 NGKPP
-402 GWAGVYQPDPNGTAY
+402 GWHFDSYI
-417 VSATPST
+417 SATPGNYMS
-424 DATGG
+424 A
-429 VSLLRIYDGLT
+429 VRIYDGLT
-440 FQGPWWGQVALQVL
+440 FQGNWAATAAIQVL
-454 SPPIEFAAIAS
+454 NPPIEFAAIAS

-475 GAIGSASS
+475 GAIGSAST

-509 TSTGGVTL
+509 ASTGGVTL

-523 NIEISTLTS
+523 NIEISTLIS

-547 VSGDRSVTTVRSD
+547 VSGDRSVTTVRAD
-560 ITLSTSSSTGITI
+560 ITLSTSSSAGITI

-578 GASASGLSSATVMTL
+578 GASASGLSSSTVVTSD
-593 ATTSLDL
+593 ATSLDL
-600 TTTAGAVSAIST
+600 TTTAGAFSAMTTIDT
-612 LGAAIRTISNT
+612 AIRTISNT

-628 ANENSL
+628 ANENTL
-634 DYIGAGI
+634 DYIGSGI
-641 DDLSMNMTQARSRVL
+641 ADLSMNMTQALSRVV

-684 TASQRDTILALIDR
+684 TASQRDAILALIDR

>member
-1 MSSTITNVSVL
+1 MSSTITNGSVL

-27 SIERLSSGARINSAK
+27 SIERLSSGVRINSAK

-65 RNIRDGSSALQTADG
+65 RNIRDGASALQTADG

-175 SSTQGTGST
+175 SSTQGTGAT

-198 GTAIGAGGSASAKDV
+198 GTAIGAGASASAKDV
-213 AAAINLQSATTGV
+213 AAAINLQTATTGV

-256 QLIAPVQVDGGKWYY
+256 LLIAPVQVDGGKWYY

-281 DIADTFASNT
+281 NIADYFS
-291 SYSYVSNTYNT
+291 SSG
-302 NYTYSQL
+302 NYTFSQL
-309 YATFK
+309 FAVFK
-314 EDINGV
+314 EDVNGV
-320 LGASTNNTYRYAT
+320 VGASTNNTYRYAT

-338 VALPT
+338 LALPT
-343 IGGSDSLP
+343 IGGSDGLPYGPNGIGSLQP
-351 FGPSGVGNRQADHV
+351 NTSVVLNE
-365 DITGNMVNADYND
+365 VNNAYDD
-378 LLAIWDAYNT
+378 LLAIWDAYAAWN
-388 RINLGGYAQDGTPT
+388 NSYYSGYY
-402 GWAGVYQPDPNGTAY
+402 GWNGAPPGWSGDSY
-417 VSATPST
+417 ISATPGNYMS
-424 DATGG
+424 A
-429 VSLLRIYDGLT
+429 VRVYDGLS
-440 FQGPWWGQVALQVL
+440 FEGNWGATAALQVL
-454 SPPIEFAAIAS
+454 NPPIEFAAIAS

-497 QTSATGVSAAAN
+497 QTSATGVSASAN
-509 TSTGGVTL
+509 ASTGGVTL

-578 GASASGLSSATVMTL
+578 GASASGFSSATVMTV

-612 LGAAIRTISNT
+612 LDAAIRTISNT